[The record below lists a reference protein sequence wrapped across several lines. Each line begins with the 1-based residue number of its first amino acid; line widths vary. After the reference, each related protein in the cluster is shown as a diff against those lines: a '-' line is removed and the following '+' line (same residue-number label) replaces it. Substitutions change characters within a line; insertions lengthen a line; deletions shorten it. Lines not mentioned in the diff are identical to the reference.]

1 VPEQTLDSPA
11 VRHSGTEVSTRQWSA
26 GQLTQMYISSVL
38 GAGILVVPGISVQE
52 AGWAAPLVWV
62 VLAGICVCIA
72 QMFARISMEFPSV
85 SGVTDVIRAGMGPA
99 NAGFAQGVLLLV
111 YAVGNPAMAIAT
123 AHYLGAVTDGLP
135 PVPITAM
142 ILMLLSLALA
152 GLDDRMIARI
162 QGVSIKIA
170 MVALAVSIAL
180 AVPSMSLSNLG
191 RHGEPTFAGVL
202 TAAGVAFYAYLG
214 WENVS
219 LLGGSVR
226 DPRRTFPKA
235 IRRAVPVVAL
245 TYLAATLAY
254 AALPPGGP
262 TALVSALTA
271 GLPGPLR
278 LILLIASA
286 VAIVAATNA
295 WVLGATRLY
304 VHAVRGRTSELRA
317 KGVLALA
324 YAGTLALF
332 GAGVVTH
339 SDLLAWTSAL
349 FMSVYALCSVAL
361 ARMQRRWSVQVV
373 VVLLSSLAILGSR
386 GVAGLLFA
394 ALLVVVV
401 LATAATG
408 KVRK

>member
-1 VPEQTLDSPA
+1 VSETTLGSPSARQAGEQ
-11 VRHSGTEVSTRQWSA
+11 RQWSA

-38 GAGILVVPGISVQE
+38 GAGILVVPGISVLE

-62 VLAGICVCIA
+62 VLAGVCVCIA
-72 QMFARISMEFPSV
+72 QMFARISMEFPTV

-135 PVPITAM
+135 PVPATAM
-142 ILMLLSLALA
+142 VLMLISLAMA
-152 GLDDRMIARI
+152 GLSDRIIARV

-170 MVALAVSIAL
+170 MVALAAAIVL
-180 AVPSMSLSNLG
+180 AVPGMSLGNLG
-191 RHGEPTFAGVL
+191 RHGDPTLAGVL

-226 DPRRTFPKA
+226 DPQAAFPKA
-235 IRRAVPVVAL
+235 IRRAVPIVAL
-245 TYLAATLAY
+245 TYLAATVAY

-262 TALVSALTA
+262 TALVPALTA
-271 GLPGPLR
+271 GLPTPLR
-278 LILLIASA
+278 LALLIASA

-304 VHAVRGRTSELRA
+304 VHTVRGRTSEPRA

-324 YAGTLALF
+324 YAVTLALF
-332 GAGVVTH
+332 GAGVVSH

-373 VVLLSSLAILGSR
+373 VVLLSSLAILASR

-401 LATAATG
+401 VMTTISG

>member
-1 VPEQTLDSPA
+1 MAQNALAE
-11 VRHSGTEVSTRQWSA
+11 RQWSVN
-26 GQLTQMYISSVL
+26 QLTQMYVSSVL

-72 QMFARISMEFPSV
+72 QMFARISMEFPRV
-85 SGVTDVIRAGMGPA
+85 SGITDVIGAGMGSA
-99 NAGFAQGVLLLV
+99 NATIAQGLLLVV

-123 AHYLGAVTDGLP
+123 AHYLEALTDRLP
-135 PVPITAM
+135 PVPVTAM
-142 ILMLLSLALA
+142 ALMLLSLALA
-152 GLDDRMIARI
+152 GLSDRAIARI
-162 QGVSIKIA
+162 QDVSIKIA
-170 MVALAVSIAL
+170 LVALGVGIVL
-180 AVPSMSLSNLG
+180 AVPSMDLANLG
-191 RHGEPTFAGVL
+191 RQGSTSVAGVL

-226 DPRRTFPKA
+226 DPRQTFPRA
-235 IRRAVPVVAL
+235 IRRAVPLVAL
-245 TYLAATLAY
+245 TYLAATVAY

-271 GLPGPLR
+271 GLPAPLR
-278 LILLIASA
+278 LVLLAASA
-286 VAIVAATNA
+286 VAIIAATNA

-304 VHAVRGRTSELRA
+304 VHAVRGRTSESRA
-317 KGVLALA
+317 KVVLALA

-332 GAGVVTH
+332 GAGIVTH

-349 FMSVYALCSVAL
+349 FMSVYALCSAAL
-361 ARMQRRWSVQVV
+361 ARLQRRWSVQAV
-373 VVLLSSLAILGSR
+373 VVLLSSLVILGSR
-386 GVAGLLFA
+386 GVAGLLFVCV
-394 ALLVVVV
+394 LVVVV
-401 LATAATG
+401 LATG

>member
-1 VPEQTLDSPA
+1 MPEQTLDSPPA
-11 VRHSGTEVSTRQWSA
+11 RQTGAEVGTGQWSV
-26 GQLTQMYISSVL
+26 GQLTQMYISSIL

-62 VLAGICVCIA
+62 ALAGICVCIA
-72 QMFARISMEFPSV
+72 QMFARISMEFPTV

-99 NAGFAQGVLLLV
+99 NAGLAQGVLLLV

-123 AHYLGAVTDGLP
+123 AHYLGEVTDGLP

-142 ILMLLSLALA
+142 VLMLLSLALA
-152 GLDDRMIARI
+152 GLSDRLIALV

-180 AVPSMSLSNLG
+180 AVPSMSLDNLG
-191 RHGEPTFAGVL
+191 RHGDPTFAGVL

-245 TYLAATLAY
+245 TYLAATLAF

-262 TALVSALTA
+262 AVLVSALTA
-271 GLPGPLR
+271 GLPAPLR
-278 LILLIASA
+278 LLLLIASA

-361 ARMQRRWSVQVV
+361 ARMQHRWSVQVV

-386 GVAGLLFA
+386 GAAGLLFA
-394 ALLVVVV
+394 GLLVVVV
-401 LATAATG
+401 LATG

>member
-1 VPEQTLDSPA
+1 
-11 VRHSGTEVSTRQWSA
+11 
-26 GQLTQMYISSVL
+26 
-38 GAGILVVPGISVQE
+38 
-52 AGWAAPLVWV
+52 
-62 VLAGICVCIA
+62 
-72 QMFARISMEFPSV
+72 
-85 SGVTDVIRAGMGPA
+85 MGSA

-123 AHYLGAVTDGLP
+123 AYYLGAVTDRLP
-135 PVPITAM
+135 PVPVTAM

-152 GLDDRMIARI
+152 GLNDRVIARI

-180 AVPSMSLSNLG
+180 AVPGMSLSNLG
-191 RHGEPTFAGVL
+191 RHGDPTFAGIL

-245 TYLAATLAY
+245 TYLVATLAY

-262 TALVSALTA
+262 SELVPALTA
-271 GLPGPLR
+271 GLPVPLR
-278 LILLIASA
+278 LILLVASA

-304 VHAVRGRTSELRA
+304 VHAVRGRTSENHA
-317 KGVLALA
+317 KGVLALT

-361 ARMQRRWSVQVV
+361 ARMQRRWSLQVV
-373 VVLLSSLAILGSR
+373 VVLLSSLAILASR

-401 LATAATG
+401 LATGATG